1 MGRTPVRPFYFARR
15 LESTPE
21 WRRRE
26 PCCAELR
33 CRTAGPPNQGRIARR
48 LQSGNQTEARC
59 ASALPFFSSHQE
71 QSNGGDQNRTRQFRR
86 EPAYV
91 FLALPVCASY
101 MTGVEL
107 PVMGGVTPTG

>member
-1 MGRTPVRPFYFARR
+1 
-15 LESTPE
+15 
-21 WRRRE
+21 
-26 PCCAELR
+26 
-33 CRTAGPPNQGRIARR
+33 
-48 LQSGNQTEARC
+48 
-59 ASALPFFSSHQE
+59 LPFFSSHQE